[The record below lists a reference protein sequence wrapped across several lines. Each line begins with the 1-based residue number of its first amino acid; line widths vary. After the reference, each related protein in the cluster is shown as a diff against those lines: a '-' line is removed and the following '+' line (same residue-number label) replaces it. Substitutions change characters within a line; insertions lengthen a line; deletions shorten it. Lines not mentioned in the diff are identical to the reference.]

1 MADLTFV
8 TYCGLYCKSC
18 SARGRIPQQAQALKQ
33 SLEKEGFTAWGPQV
47 FPNFEAFW
55 TLMSDLGDHDKA
67 CPGCRAGGGY
77 PACEIR
83 VCARERAVDI
93 CALCED
99 FPCDRIQQFTRR
111 YPTLLVDGQ
120 RLKEIGIDAWI
131 AEQEDRVKC
140 GFIYSDC
147 RIETG

>member
-8 TYCGLYCKSC
+8 TYCGLYCKAC
-18 SARGRIPQQAQALKQ
+18 SARGRIPQQAQTLKQ
-33 SLEKEGFTAWGPQV
+33 SLEKEGFTAWGPLV
-47 FPNFEAFW
+47 FQNFEAFW
-55 TLMSDLGDHDKA
+55 TLLSDLGDHDKA